1 MTARSVNMA
10 APFRWLMKA
19 FDVGRRQPKALF
31 GGFALLLA
39 VGLIPSVVQY
49 VAQSL
54 APGAMGLVYGLVIG
68 LSLVLVPPLSGAAFR
83 LMHDC
88 ETGAPVAATDLFN
101 GYRDRDFAV
110 RTILTSLLFML
121 AYLAAL
127 ALLLTVM
134 PGKEFFAE
142 LLVRVA
148 AATPGADPDLANMP
162 PLPPSFLLWLL
173 AAAALAVVLGNAYM
187 LAFAQAAL
195 GGHGPVAAVGSGLAA
210 TLRNLLPL
218 VGFFLVASVVGFFAL
233 LLVALVLGVV
243 GGVLGLVSP
252 LLAILLVIPVYL
264 GLVLVLYVVMFG
276 FYYHGWREIFG
287 EPAAAP
293 ADTLAV

>member
-1 MTARSVNMA
+1 
-10 APFRWLMKA
+10 
-19 FDVGRRQPKALF
+19 
-31 GGFALLLA
+31 
-39 VGLIPSVVQY
+39 
-49 VAQSL
+49 
-54 APGAMGLVYGLVIG
+54 
-68 LSLVLVPPLSGAAFR
+68 
-83 LMHDC
+83 
-88 ETGAPVAATDLFN
+88 
-101 GYRDRDFAV
+101 
-110 RTILTSLLFML
+110 ML
-121 AYLAAL
+121 AY
-127 ALLLTVM
+127 
-134 PGKEFFAE
+134 
-142 LLVRVA
+142 
-148 AATPGADPDLANMP
+148 
-162 PLPPSFLLWLL
+162 
-173 AAAALAVVLGNAYM
+173 
-187 LAFAQAAL
+187 AQAAL